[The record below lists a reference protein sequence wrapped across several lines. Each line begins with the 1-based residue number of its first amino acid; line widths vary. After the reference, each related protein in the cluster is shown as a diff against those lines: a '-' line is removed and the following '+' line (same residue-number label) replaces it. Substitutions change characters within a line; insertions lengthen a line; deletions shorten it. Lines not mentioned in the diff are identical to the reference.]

1 MHAPKLLLLGIC
13 LDFYPS
19 LLYVSF
25 TDLSCDAGTNAVLKL
40 KSYFGYSS
48 VIILFI
54 LVVYTLRQSPFWSM
68 EGSEPLQVHISCL
81 MFPLCASANT
91 GFPMLSFPIVMII
104 AWASD
109 QNQKDFSMF
118 ALCRVP
124 TMWLLS

>member
-1 MHAPKLLLLGIC
+1 
-13 LDFYPS
+13 
-19 LLYVSF
+19 
-25 TDLSCDAGTNAVLKL
+25 
-40 KSYFGYSS
+40 
-48 VIILFI
+48 
-54 LVVYTLRQSPFWSM
+54 
-68 EGSEPLQVHISCL
+68 

-104 AWASD
+104 AWAAD

>member
-40 KSYFGYSS
+40 KSYFDYSS

-54 LVVYTLRQSPFWSM
+54 LVECILCGNTLFGRWRAVNLYRYIFH
-68 EGSEPLQVHISCL
+68 V
-81 MFPLCASANT
+81 
-91 GFPMLSFPIVMII
+91 
-104 AWASD
+104 
-109 QNQKDFSMF
+109 
-118 ALCRVP
+118 
-124 TMWLLS
+124 